1 MYHPEKVPTK
11 TKTSSCTIHPDL
23 AHSCQILIYYPAKN
37 ALSESCSVI
46 IITEIKDKKMKYFTF
61 DFTLCMF
68 QVQPTLYQAYR
79 TKIKKHTLLVKM
91 ATRAKQ
97 SLEKYLHFFCNTF

>member
-1 MYHPEKVPTK
+1 
-11 TKTSSCTIHPDL
+11 
-23 AHSCQILIYYPAKN
+23 
-37 ALSESCSVI
+37 
-46 IITEIKDKKMKYFTF
+46 MKYFTF